1 MVQAHRD
8 HRIPVF
14 RKGLSSRLAREEIG
28 RKFGSQRTLQ
38 ACTPCTAYAALRET
52 AIGTELPT
60 SAPQRIPSGIGGS
73 TQSRRAWPPGPQLT
87 LN

>member
-8 HRIPVF
+8 HWIPVF

-60 SAPQRIPSGIGGS
+60 SAPQRFRPQSGV
-73 TQSRRAWPPGPQLT
+73 QLT
-87 LN
+87 LAARGRQDRS